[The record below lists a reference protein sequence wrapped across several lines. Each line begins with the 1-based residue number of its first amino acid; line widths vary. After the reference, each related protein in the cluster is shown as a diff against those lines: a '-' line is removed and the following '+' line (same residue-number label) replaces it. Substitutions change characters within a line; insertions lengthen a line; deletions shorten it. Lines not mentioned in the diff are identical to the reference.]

1 MPSRF
6 KVQVKK
12 VKLAELLLKELIHYR
27 GNLEIV
33 KSRPCMYGVFSG
45 PVGGFAPREQLCV
58 GCLRCTTEYPDVVQI
73 YLNKER
79 LKLGDSFFT
88 SDYVELLCYEAQT
101 GSVPVRGAGY
111 RGPFGGE
118 GWNGMWTDMSEIVRP
133 TRDGIHGREFIS
145 TAADIGEKPAFLR
158 FDDAGEGGDARPKV
172 FGIQWPLVSDV

>member
-1 MPSRF
+1 
-6 KVQVKK
+6 
-12 VKLAELLLKELIHYR
+12 
-27 GNLEIV
+27 
-33 KSRPCMYGVFSG
+33 
-45 PVGGFAPREQLCV
+45 
-58 GCLRCTTEYPDVVQI
+58 
-73 YLNKER
+73 KER

-145 TAADIGEKPAFLR
+145 TTVDIGEKPAYLR
-158 FDDAGEGGDARPKV
+158 FSEDGEVLVDESKCFSLPIPMLFDVPPAGVLRCETAIK
-172 FGIQWPLVSDV
+172 